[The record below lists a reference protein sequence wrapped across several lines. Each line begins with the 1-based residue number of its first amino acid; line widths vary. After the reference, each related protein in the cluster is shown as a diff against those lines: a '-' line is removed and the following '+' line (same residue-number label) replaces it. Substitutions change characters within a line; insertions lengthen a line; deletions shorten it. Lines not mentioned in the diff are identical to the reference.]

1 MDGYRPAG
9 KEVIQIGTDREKFRD
24 SGCPNRKMMTHQN

>member
-9 KEVIQIGTDREKFRD
+9 KEVIQIGTDRAEFRD
-24 SGCPNRKMMTHQN
+24 SGNEGGHG